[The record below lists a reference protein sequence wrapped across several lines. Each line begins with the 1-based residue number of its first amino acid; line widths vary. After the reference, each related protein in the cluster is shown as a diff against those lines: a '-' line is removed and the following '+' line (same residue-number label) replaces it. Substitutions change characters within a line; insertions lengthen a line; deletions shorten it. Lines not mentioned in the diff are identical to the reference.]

1 MTSQENFVSDQG
13 SKITAAEDKE
23 VFTLSRF
30 SDAAAS
36 AKLFTATGSRAKQYL
51 MELKMA
57 MMVKAW

>member
-1 MTSQENFVSDQG
+1 MTSQKNFVSDQG

-36 AKLFTATGSRAKQYL
+36 AKLFIDTGSRARQYL